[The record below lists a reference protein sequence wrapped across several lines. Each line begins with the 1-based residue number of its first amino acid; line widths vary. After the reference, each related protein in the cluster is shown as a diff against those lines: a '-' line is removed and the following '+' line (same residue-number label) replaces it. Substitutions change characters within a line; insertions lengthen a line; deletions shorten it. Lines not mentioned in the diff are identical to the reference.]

1 MRAAKTALARR
12 CSQQLYF
19 FVAKGMVEETWLGG
33 RVPSHLPMFEQ
44 VSLAKC
50 FWTLFSLVFHY
61 FVPSCYI

>member
-1 MRAAKTALARR
+1 
-12 CSQQLYF
+12 
-19 FVAKGMVEETWLGG
+19 VAKGVVEETWLGG